1 MATAY
6 WAGGTSTDTNTAAN
20 WVDAANGTHA
30 SNPFQRGGVDA
41 VPNSLDDVII
51 QATSNSNV
59 DRNPTQNAAHT
70 FNSILLESGSQW
82 TADGSNHLTLS
93 GENSNHFA
101 FRIISATYVHSNG
114 TVVINNGGGGITH
127 AAIQAGVATS
137 TTGLYDLTVSGGG
150 TTCEI
155 FNTTTIHRNM
165 EAGGSE
171 TVLRGALTVNGSL
184 TVGATLT
191 TIFSSTSH
199 NLTVLGALTNTGTLT
214 LNGSTV
220 NLGSTSAE
228 AGDVTGAG
236 TFNLDTST
244 INFHTAGGA
253 NFIPSTSAN
262 FDTNTSTL
270 NLIGLNGSNR
280 AHNFTFA
287 SGNMHN
293 ITTSRGAGTDT
304 HTDTLNG
311 NCTITG
317 NLTVGAN
324 SNFSTGTRVFT
335 VNGDVDVTGQLI
347 SNGSDKP
354 MTFKSLTIASAG
366 TYNATS
372 GTTEITGESS
382 GATAQ
387 GISGFAWYNLG
398 TFNDNDGT
406 VTIGDGSTA
415 IGDTHIRENRFHHLI
430 INRDASS
437 TNTIWRDT
445 SGSTLTIDGDL
456 TITKGT
462 FFRNTVTDTLTV
474 DGDVSVGA
482 TGKLGD
488 GSESGTN
495 EFGSLTIASGGTY
508 IATSGTTTISTGTID
523 NDGTLTH
530 NKGTIKIDH
539 DNGITLDLTGSD
551 SSVVPV
557 YDLIVDSDNTV
568 GYGACTIG
576 NDLTK
581 KGSGRMRPTG
591 DTGRTIEVIGTL
603 LIEAGTFGRGALDTH
618 TNTFGNVVITGGTID
633 LTGGGG
639 SGKTIVKGS
648 FRNVGG
654 TVNTP

>member
-1 MATAY
+1 MAVNT
-6 WAGGTSTDTNTAAN
+6 WVGGDSGNETDYGTAAN
-20 WVDAANGTHA
+20 WNTTGETNRVPTDA
-30 SNPFQRGGVDA
+30 
-41 VPNSLDDVII
+41 DDVII
-51 QATSNSNV
+51 PNVSDNCVLDSDRTINSLQIQGNGSFSMNDHDLTIAGENTSGRALDIGNNTV
-59 DRNPTQNAAHT
+59 TFVGGTGTLIFTQG
-70 FNSILLESGSQW
+70 SGSTKLVGTQHIVASTELRNVQFNGAATFVMNGAMTVNGNLTI
-82 TADGSNHLTLS
+82 TAGTLDTDSSN
-93 GENSNHFA
+93 N
-101 FRIISATYVHSNG
+101 Y
-114 TVVINNGGGGITH
+114 
-127 AAIQAGVATS
+127 
-137 TTGLYDLTVSGGG
+137 
-150 TTCEI
+150 
-155 FNTTTIHRNM
+155 
-165 EAGGSE
+165 
-171 TVLRGALTVNGSL
+171 ALTV
-184 TVGATLT
+184 A
-191 TIFSSTSH
+191 
-199 NLTVLGALTNTGTLT
+199 GALANDGTLT

-398 TFNDNDGT
+398 TFDDNDGT

-488 GSESGTN
+488 GSES
-495 EFGSLTIASGGTY
+495 
-508 IATSGTTTISTGTID
+508 
-523 NDGTLTH
+523 
-530 NKGTIKIDH
+530 
-539 DNGITLDLTGSD
+539 
-551 SSVVPV
+551 
-557 YDLIVDSDNTV
+557 
-568 GYGACTIG
+568 
-576 NDLTK
+576 
-581 KGSGRMRPTG
+581 
-591 DTGRTIEVIGTL
+591 
-603 LIEAGTFGRGALDTH
+603 
-618 TNTFGNVVITGGTID
+618 
-633 LTGGGG
+633 
-639 SGKTIVKGS
+639 
-648 FRNVGG
+648 
-654 TVNTP
+654 